1 MSYLPHPH
9 STLTTTDIQDIY
21 NGFVHLTNVAIQKT
35 AENYDERTG
44 GKMELQSLKLF
55 LLSRYGVERVDALF
69 WEIQMIVIRS
79 LLAVQHVMI
88 NDKHCFE
95 LYGELTPCFA
105 HTVVHLK
112 SWET

>member
-1 MSYLPHPH
+1 
-9 STLTTTDIQDIY
+9 
-21 NGFVHLTNVAIQKT
+21 VAIQKT

-69 WEIQMIVIRS
+69 WEIQMIVLRS

-95 LYGELTPCFA
+95 LYGKLMSCSTQA
-105 HTVVHLK
+105 AIQLK
-112 SWET
+112 L